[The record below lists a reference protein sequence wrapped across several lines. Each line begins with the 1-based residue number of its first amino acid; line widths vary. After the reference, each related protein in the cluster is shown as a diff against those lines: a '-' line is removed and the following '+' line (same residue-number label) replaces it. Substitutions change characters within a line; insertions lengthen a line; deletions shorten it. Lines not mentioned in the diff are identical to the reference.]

1 MGEVRLSRRYFGTD
15 GIRGRVGEEPMTPE
29 FVLRLG
35 YAAGRVFAEEGT
47 STVLIGKDT
56 RLSCYMYESALQA
69 GFCAAG
75 VNVRL
80 LGPMP
85 TPGVAYLTKTFRASA
100 GVVISASHNPYH
112 DNGVKFFATNGS
124 KLPDATEEAIEA
136 RLEAP
141 IGELDASRLGRV
153 SRIND
158 AQGRYVEF
166 CKSAVGSRISLT
178 GMRIAL
184 DCANGA
190 TYHIAPH
197 VLAELGAEVIPMG
210 VEPDGLNIN
219 HDCGSTSPAALA
231 SLVLERE
238 ADLGVAL
245 DGDGDRVVMVDRKGR
260 VLDGDRLLYII
271 ALDRLRTGELRGPV
285 VGTQMSNLGLEQAL
299 RGAGIDFERA
309 RVGDRHVLEMLQ
321 RQGGTIGGESSGH
334 ILCLD
339 RASTGDGIIS
349 ALQVLSVMVAT
360 GKDLDA
366 LLSGLTLLPQI
377 MINVPLNGRDVMRDE
392 AVRKALSAVESA
404 LEGRGRVL
412 LRPSGTEPLI
422 RVMVEGPDEKQVR
435 GHAEDIAEAVRAA
448 QG

>member
-1 MGEVRLSRRYFGTD
+1 
-15 GIRGRVGEEPMTPE
+15 MTPE

-112 DNGVKFFATNGS
+112 DNGVKFFSPSGS
-124 KLPDATEEAIEA
+124 KLPDETEDAIEA
-136 RLEAP
+136 RLEEP
-141 IGELDASRLGRV
+141 VSGLDALRLGRV

-166 CKSAVGSRISLT
+166 CKGAVGSRISLT

-190 TYHIAPH
+190 AYHIAPH
-197 VLAELGAEVIPMG
+197 VLSELGAEVIPMG

-219 HDCGSTSPAALA
+219 RDCGSTSPAALV
-231 SLVLERE
+231 SLVLESE
-238 ADLGVAL
+238 AHLGIAL
-245 DGDGDRVVMVDRKGR
+245 DGDGDRVVLVDRGGR
-260 VLDGDRLLYII
+260 ILDGDQLLYII
-271 ALDRLRTGELRGPV
+271 ACDRQRNGELRGPV
-285 VGTQMSNLGLEQAL
+285 VGTQMSNLGLQQAL
-299 RGAGIDFERA
+299 QAEGIGFERA

-321 RQGGTIGGESSGH
+321 RLGGTIGGESSGH

-349 ALQVLSVMVAT
+349 ALQVLAVMVAT
-360 GKDLDA
+360 GRDLGS
-366 LLSGLTLLPQI
+366 LIETVTLLPQV
-377 MINVPLNGRDVMRDE
+377 MINVPLNGHDALRHEKVRE
-392 AVRKALSAVESA
+392 AVSTVESA
-404 LEGRGRVL
+404 LDSQGRVL

-435 GHAEDIAEAVRAA
+435 GHAEYIAEAVRAA
-448 QG
+448 QR

>member
-1 MGEVRLSRRYFGTD
+1 
-15 GIRGRVGEEPMTPE
+15 MTPE

-35 YAAGRVFAEEGT
+35 YAAGQVFAEEGT

-100 GVVISASHNPYH
+100 GVVISASHNLCH

-124 KLPDATEEAIEA
+124 KLPDQTEEAIEA
-136 RLEAP
+136 RLDTSVS
-141 IGELDASRLGRV
+141 GFDASKLGRV

-166 CKSAVGSRISLT
+166 CKGAVGSRISLT

-197 VLAELGAEVIPMG
+197 VLRELGAEVIAMG

-219 HDCGSTSPAALA
+219 RDCGSTSPGALA
-231 SLVLERE
+231 SLVRE
-238 ADLGVAL
+238 SRADLGIAL
-245 DGDGDRVVMVDRKGR
+245 DGDGDRVVLVDRHGR
-260 VLDGDRLLYII
+260 VLDGDTLLYII
-271 ALDRLRTGELRGPV
+271 ALDRHRTGALKGPV

-299 RGAGIDFERA
+299 QAEGIGFERA
-309 RVGDRHVLEMLQ
+309 RVGDRHVLEMLW
-321 RQGGTIGGESSGH
+321 RQGGNIGGESSGH

-349 ALQVLSVMVAT
+349 ALQVLAVMVTT

-366 LLSGLTLLPQI
+366 LVAGLTMLPQV
-377 MINVPLNGRDVMRDE
+377 MINVPLNGRDVMQHED
-392 AVRKALSAVESA
+392 VRKAVSTVENA
-404 LEGRGRVL
+404 LAGKGRVL

-422 RVMVEGPDEKQVR
+422 RVMVEGPDEKLVR
-435 GHAEDIAEAVRAA
+435 GHAEHIAEAVRQA

>member
-1 MGEVRLSRRYFGTD
+1 MSKRFFGTD
-15 GIRGRVGEEPMTPE
+15 GIRGRVGEAPMTPE

-35 YAAGRVFAEEGT
+35 YAAGRVFAAEGT

-112 DNGVKFFATNGS
+112 DNGVKFFSPSGS
-124 KLPDATEEAIEA
+124 KLADATEDAIEA
-136 RLEAP
+136 LLETP
-141 IGELDASRLGRV
+141 VNDLDAARLGRV

-166 CKSAVGSRISLT
+166 CKGAVGSRISLT
-178 GMRIAL
+178 GLRIAL

-197 VLAELGAEVIPMG
+197 VLGELGAEVIPMG

-219 HDCGSTSPAALA
+219 RDCGSTAPAALA
-231 SLVLERE
+231 KLVVKSR
-238 ADLGVAL
+238 ADLGIAL
-245 DGDGDRVVMVDRKGR
+245 DGDGDRVVLVDRHGR
-260 VLDGDRLLYII
+260 VLDGDKLLYII
-271 ALDRLRTGELRGPV
+271 ACDRQRNGALHGPV

-299 RGAGIDFERA
+299 VARDIGFERA
-309 RVGDRHVLEMLQ
+309 RVGDRHVLEMLE
-321 RQGGTIGGESSGH
+321 RLGGTIGGESSGH
-334 ILCLD
+334 LLCLD
-339 RASTGDGIIS
+339 RSSTGDGIIS
-349 ALQVLSVMVAT
+349 ALQVLAVMVAT
-360 GKDLDA
+360 GEDLDR
-366 LLSGLTLLPQI
+366 LTDELEMLPQV
-377 MINVPLNGRDVMRDE
+377 MINVPLNGSEVMAHE
-392 AVRKALSAVESA
+392 GVRQTVTEVESA
-404 LEGRGRVL
+404 LGARGRVL

-422 RVMVEGPDEKQVR
+422 RVMVEGPDEQVVR
-435 GHAEDIAEAVRAA
+435 GHAEHIAEAVRAA

>member
-1 MGEVRLSRRYFGTD
+1 MSKRFFGTD
-15 GIRGRVGEEPMTPE
+15 GIRGRVGEAPMTPE

-35 YAAGRVFAEEGT
+35 YAAGRVFAAEGT

-112 DNGVKFFATNGS
+112 DNGVKFFSPSGS
-124 KLPDATEEAIEA
+124 KLADATEDAIEA
-136 RLEAP
+136 LLETP
-141 IGELDASRLGRV
+141 VNDLDAARLGRV

-166 CKSAVGSRISLT
+166 CKGAVGSRISLT
-178 GMRIAL
+178 GLRIAL

-197 VLAELGAEVIPMG
+197 VLGELGAEVIPMG

-219 HDCGSTSPAALA
+219 RDCGSTAPAALA
-231 SLVLERE
+231 KLVVKSR
-238 ADLGVAL
+238 ADLGIAL
-245 DGDGDRVVMVDRKGR
+245 DGDGDRVVLVDRHGR
-260 VLDGDRLLYII
+260 VLDGDKLLYII
-271 ALDRLRTGELRGPV
+271 ACDRQRNGALHGPV

-299 RGAGIDFERA
+299 VARDIGFERA
-309 RVGDRHVLEMLQ
+309 RVGDRHVLEMLE
-321 RQGGTIGGESSGH
+321 RLGGTIGGESSGH
-334 ILCLD
+334 LLCLD
-339 RASTGDGIIS
+339 RSSTGDGIIS
-349 ALQVLSVMVAT
+349 ALQVLAVMVAT
-360 GKDLDA
+360 GEDLDR
-366 LLSGLTLLPQI
+366 LTDELEMLPQV
-377 MINVPLNGRDVMRDE
+377 MINVPLNGSEVMAHE
-392 AVRKALSAVESA
+392 GVRQTVTEVESA
-404 LEGRGRVL
+404 LGARGRVL

-422 RVMVEGPDEKQVR
+422 RVMVEGPDEQVVR
-435 GHAEDIAEAVRAA
+435 GHAEHIAEAVRAA
-448 QG
+448 QS